1 MELQQ
6 VTSTLLDSVGFNAEE
21 SLLFVRFKGKDDVY
35 SFANIPPE
43 MYEEMVTS
51 KSVGQFFSQN
61 IKPFKDR
68 FPYEKMGSEIPAVA
82 DIDRTATD
90 FTATGPVPAIVAPA
104 EIVLADDPEALK
116 AQALELS
123 ERTKAIAIVSPEAYA
138 LAGATLTAIA
148 RMRDGLERTLRPE
161 IDRAHKIHAAACAVL
176 NHYDK
181 PLAADAQRLK
191 DGMRDFKK
199 HEDDARLAAERA
211 DRQRQQEEADAEAK
225 RKAQELQI
233 GDAIEAESRGETQLA
248 KVIMDSAPLPVA
260 PRYVPPV
267 SYASTVPKVKG
278 VTHVPNWTFEI
289 EDETKIPRK
298 YLLVNEA
305 ALRSEAK
312 KLMGLASVEGVRFY
326 DAGTVRSS
334 KK

>member
-1 MELQQ
+1 M
-6 VTSTLLDSVGFNAEE
+6 
-21 SLLFVRFKGKDDVY
+21 
-35 SFANIPPE
+35 
-43 MYEEMVTS
+43 
-51 KSVGQFFSQN
+51 
-61 IKPFKDR
+61 
-68 FPYEKMGSEIPAVA
+68 
-82 DIDRTATD
+82 
-90 FTATGPVPAIVAPA
+90 
-104 EIVLADDPEALK
+104 
-116 AQALELS
+116 
-123 ERTKAIAIVSPEAYA
+123 
-138 LAGATLTAIA
+138 TAIA
-148 RMRDGLERTLRPE
+148 RMRDGLEKALRPE

-176 NHYDK
+176 NHYDR

-199 HEDDARLAAERA
+199 RDDEARLAAERA
-211 DRQRQQEEADAEAK
+211 ERQRQQDEADAEAK

-278 VTHVPNWTFEI
+278 VSHVPNWTFEI
-289 EDETKIPRK
+289 TDETKIPRK

-312 KLMGLASVEGVRFY
+312 TLQGLASVEGVRFY
-326 DAGTVRSS
+326 DAGMVRSS

>member
-61 IKPFKDR
+61 IKPFKEK
-68 FPYEKMGSEIPAVA
+68 FPYAKMEAAVE
-82 DIDRTATD
+82 TTD
-90 FTATGPVPAIVAPA
+90 FTGNGTPVPAVVASV
-104 EIVLADDPEALK
+104 EIDIPEEEEALK
-116 AQALELS
+116 AKALELS
-123 ERTKAIAIVSPEAYA
+123 ERTKAITINSPDAYA

-161 IDRAHKIHAAACAVL
+161 IDRTHKIHAAACAVL

-199 HEDDARLAAERA
+199 REDDARLAVERA
-211 DRQRQQEEADAEAK
+211 ERQRQQEEADAEAK